1 MSLKSSL
8 KSSDRSI
15 GKAKIDAHLY
25 YGKDVSFFFLNPV
38 INKLPSLKCTPRT
51 SIIPS
56 KFRAMQS
63 LQYKLADWASNVNL
77 DEITLTSLCPISSVV
92 KQEPSALLDSLEL
105 DHNISIS
112 WPVGGVV
119 LPFASQGRS

>member
-1 MSLKSSL
+1 
-8 KSSDRSI
+8 
-15 GKAKIDAHLY
+15 
-25 YGKDVSFFFLNPV
+25 
-38 INKLPSLKCTPRT
+38 
-51 SIIPS
+51 
-56 KFRAMQS
+56 MQS

-92 KQEPSALLDSLEL
+92 KQEPSASLDSLEL

-119 LPFASQGRS
+119 LPFASQGRSWFLLSTRPTQVLEPREWDAINHL